1 MTIGDYIRT
10 LDNQDLSCLIYKII
24 KKQLGFLYKADVM
37 SEDAQELL
45 FNWLQS
51 EYKKN

>member
-24 KKQLGFLYKADVM
+24 KKQFEFAYKADVM

-45 FNWLQS
+45 FNWLES
-51 EYKKN
+51 EYKED